1 MTKPV
6 RPLLLPRSIVVL
18 TAIAALGG
26 AVPVSGCG
34 YSTIQARPNTPEAK
48 LVVVPEQGG
57 LADAAAVES
66 MVLGARA
73 ALAAEGAL
81 GSADE
86 GSPTLHVRLLRLDES
101 TAGTRLADEGGSER
115 VEGRGSRLVLRG
127 EATLRVAGSGPRATP
142 QTFEAAVAEPVAF
155 HGSEAAEA
163 RSRDDAIR
171 EMARILGRE
180 LVLRALGRSDGGTG
194 RRAGGMWYGLAP

>member
-1 MTKPV
+1 V
-6 RPLLLPRSIVVL
+6 SGCFRRRLWSSLPLLTLLVQLS
-18 TAIAALGG
+18 GG
-26 AVPVSGCG
+26 ALLLSGCG
-34 YSTIQARPNTPEAK
+34 YSTIQGRAATPEMR
-48 LVVVPEQGG
+48 LVVVPEAGG
-57 LADAAAVES
+57 YADAAAVEA

-73 ALAAEGAL
+73 ALSSEGAL
-81 GSADE
+81 GEA
-86 GSPTLHVRLLRLDES
+86 GSPAVRVRLVRLEES
-101 TAGTRLADEGGSER
+101 TAGTRLGSVGGAET

-127 EATLRVAGSGPRATP
+127 EATLVPAGGGSGPE
-142 QTFEAAVAEPVAF
+142 TFTAAVAEPVAF
-155 HGSEAAEA
+155 QSTTTAEA